1 VDEVGAP
8 GRVAQ
13 PYGGGAQMSGRSA
26 GWLAWGI
33 WALIMPAVALTLF
46 LTSLNE
52 LSSSFRNTTFLSLLI
67 LAFSTVGALVASR
80 RPENPIGWLFCS
92 GALVWILGEL
102 TLEYSVHV
110 LITNPG
116 AFPAGAWAAWFGG
129 WARGLGWFLI
139 VVFLLLLFPTGRL
152 PSPRW
157 RPVLWGAV
165 GYIGYFTLVV
175 WFSPVSADT
184 RLEFVRNPLGLEIEI
199 MNLLVELLY
208 LTIPLLLV
216 VSGTAVIV
224 RFRRSRGEER
234 QQLKWFA
241 YAVAVMVVLFAFWF
255 SLELAGLVPLSG
267 LAFTVPLL
275 GLPIATGIAI
285 LKYRLYDI
293 DVIVNRTLV
302 YGTLTATLAA
312 TYFGGVVLLQG
323 AFRALTG
330 QESQLAIVASTLL
343 IAALFVPLRRRVQTF
358 IDRRFYRRKYDAART
373 LQDFSARLRDEVEL
387 DRLTDDLVT
396 VVRETLQPQ
405 HASLWLRPP
414 VGRDRE
420 KAAERDR

>member
-1 VDEVGAP
+1 MTV
-8 GRVAQ
+8 
-13 PYGGGAQMSGRSA
+13 
-26 GWLAWGI
+26 LA
-33 WALIMPAVALTLF
+33 AALTLV
-46 LTSLNE
+46 LASLNE
-52 LSSSFRNTTFLSLLI
+52 PRSSFRNTALISLLI

-80 RPENPIGWLFCS
+80 RRENPIGWLFCS

-102 TLEYSVHV
+102 ALEYGVYA
-110 LITNPG
+110 LITDPG
-116 AFPAGAWAAWFGG
+116 AFSTGAWAAWLGT
-129 WARGLGWFLI
+129 WARGIGWFLI
-139 VVFLLLLFPTGRL
+139 VTFLLLLFPDGRL

-165 GYIGYFTLVV
+165 GYIAFFTLVI
-175 WFSPVSADT
+175 WLSPVSGDF

-208 LTIPLLLV
+208 LTIPLLV
-216 VSGTAVIV
+216 VAGGMAVIV
-224 RFRRSRGEER
+224 RFRRSRGDER

-241 YAVAVMVVLFAFWF
+241 YAVAVMIIVFVLWF
-255 SLELAGLVPLSG
+255 SLELTGLVPLSA

-387 DRLTDDLVT
+387 DRLADDLVA

-420 KAAERDR
+420 RAAEQDR